1 MKDIYTIPDD
11 VIRTREQ
18 ALKLT
23 KHGSLQGR
31 EAVRVDPRTVVFKKV
46 THK

>member
-11 VIRTREQ
+11 VIKARQQ

-23 KHGSLQGR
+23 KHGSIQGR
-31 EAVRVDPRTVVFKKV
+31 IPERIDSRTVVFKKV